1 MPYGHLIEGYL
12 LFDLD
17 NEPNQYGCEK
27 FNRYAELNPLVG
39 DSPFIIVKKGLC
51 NPTQKVKNIEEAGGH
66 AAIII
71 NDKDEP
77 PEKMFLAD
85 DGNGGEISIPA
96 VLISLNDGNKLINYY
111 TDKKPDKN
119 NRIRLE
125 IYFALEKSDNTVKY
139 DIWFTPDQ
147 TKVYEFLN
155 DFEKYQNLLGDNA
168 ILDMHYITYP
178 FFSYNENSKTP
189 VDDCLGSGLYCIRP
203 SSDINDGALIAL
215 ESIKQKCIYKFSYEN
230 NNIDKQYSKEIFWN
244 YMKKIYSKCISTKTY
259 NQVCSDKVINSLGIP
274 IELIGQCVKDSFIGN
289 DNEKMDKNYIKIL
302 KNKILDEEYSKRKRN
317 YITRVP
323 TLTINGRLFDGS
335 WRADYVFD
343 ALCASLIKKPDACFK
358 EGIEK
363 EGGFS
368 GPAVFIIIMVVLSI
382 NIILFI
388 LCKNLIKK
396 KIMDR
401 IESININSKIDDAVN
416 TYFAL
421 KDSPSE

>member
-1 MPYGHLIEGYL
+1 
-12 LFDLD
+12 
-17 NEPNQYGCEK
+17 
-27 FNRYAELNPLVG
+27 
-39 DSPFIIVKKGLC
+39 
-51 NPTQKVKNIEEAGGH
+51 
-66 AAIII
+66 
-71 NDKDEP
+71 
-77 PEKMFLAD
+77 
-85 DGNGGEISIPA
+85 
-96 VLISLNDGNKLINYY
+96 
-111 TDKKPDKN
+111 
-119 NRIRLE
+119 
-125 IYFALEKSDNTVKY
+125 
-139 DIWFTPDQ
+139 
-147 TKVYEFLN
+147 
-155 DFEKYQNLLGDNA
+155 
-168 ILDMHYITYP
+168 
-178 FFSYNENSKTP
+178 
-189 VDDCLGSGLYCIRP
+189 
-203 SSDINDGALIAL
+203 
-215 ESIKQKCIYKFSYEN
+215 
-230 NNIDKQYSKEIFWN
+230 
-244 YMKKIYSKCISTKTY
+244 MKKLYSKCISTKAY

-274 IELIGQCVKDSFIGN
+274 VELIEQCVKDSFIGN

>member
-1 MPYGHLIEGYL
+1 MEGYL
-12 LFDLD
+12 LFDLK

-27 FNRYAELNPLVG
+27 FNRYTELNPLVG

-155 DFEKYQNLLGDNA
+155 DFEKYQKLLGDNA

-189 VDDCLGSGLYCIRP
+189 VEDCLGSGLYFIRP

-215 ESIKQKCIYKFSYEN
+215 ESIK
-230 NNIDKQYSKEIFWN
+230 
-244 YMKKIYSKCISTKTY
+244 
-259 NQVCSDKVINSLGIP
+259 
-274 IELIGQCVKDSFIGN
+274 
-289 DNEKMDKNYIKIL
+289 
-302 KNKILDEEYSKRKRN
+302 
-317 YITRVP
+317 
-323 TLTINGRLFDGS
+323 
-335 WRADYVFD
+335 
-343 ALCASLIKKPDACFK
+343 
-358 EGIEK
+358 
-363 EGGFS
+363 
-368 GPAVFIIIMVVLSI
+368 
-382 NIILFI
+382 
-388 LCKNLIKK
+388 
-396 KIMDR
+396 
-401 IESININSKIDDAVN
+401 
-416 TYFAL
+416 
-421 KDSPSE
+421 